1 MMSMNSTDL
10 RRLDLNLLL
19 VFEVLLAE
27 RHVGRAANRIGLT
40 QSGTSYALARLR
52 ELTGDPLF
60 VRHPKGMEP
69 TPRALALAGPI
80 ADILERTR
88 TALAP
93 PSPFDPARAVRRFNL
108 GATDYVT
115 LVILPPLLARLRKL
129 APGVDLQIRAI
140 DRDTIAPM
148 LDRGDID
155 LALGIAPDP
164 LPKRLSA
171 VHLFAERLVCIARDG
186 HPAFAS
192 PHSLLTPQEFAA
204 LPHLLITPRGDL
216 AGPIDQALAR
226 YGLTRRIAVAVPH
239 FLSAPF
245 VVGASDLVAVL
256 AERMIV
262 QLGVTAGV
270 TGYPLPLTI
279 DGWSVDLVQRRPG
292 QSDAA
297 IAWLTQEIITVA
309 SAL

>member
-1 MMSMNSTDL
+1 MSMNRTDL
-10 RRLDLNLLL
+10 RRFDLNLLL
-19 VFEVLLAE
+19 VFEVLLEE
-27 RHVGRAANRIGLT
+27 RHVGRAAQRLGLT
-40 QSGTSYALARLR
+40 QSGASYALARLR

-69 TPRALALAGPI
+69 TPRALTLAGPI
-80 ADILERTR
+80 GDILQRTR
-88 TALAP
+88 IALSP
-93 PSPFDPARAVRRFNL
+93 PTPFDPAKAERRISI

-115 LVILPPLLARLRKL
+115 LVVLPPLLARLRHV
-129 APGVDLQIRAI
+129 APGMDLQIRAI
-140 DRDTIAPM
+140 DRDTITPM

-155 LALGIAPDP
+155 LAVGIAPDP

-171 VHLFAERLVCIARDG
+171 RPLFTERLVCIARHG

-192 PHSLLTPQEFAA
+192 AESVLTLQEFAA

-216 AGPIDQALAR
+216 AGPVDLALGR

-245 VVGASDLVAVL
+245 VVGASDLIAVL

-270 TGYPLPLTI
+270 TAYPVPLMI
-279 DGWSVDLVQRRPG
+279 DGWSIDLLQRR
-292 QSDAA
+292 QAAADAA
-297 IAWLTQEIITVA
+297 TAWLTNEIIAVA
-309 SAL
+309 AAL